1 MSELPLS
8 SQDKPEPAIRL
19 AVDVGGTFT
28 DVVLLDGEQR
38 YTSKTL
44 TTPTEPEHGVLQ
56 GIEENLKLAG
66 RTLHDVD
73 LLILGTTLATNA
85 LIERKGARTA
95 LITTQ
100 GFRDLVEI
108 GLEDRFAQYDVFLQK
123 PAPLVPRYWRF
134 GVTERINAQ
143 GDVLLPLNEDDVR
156 RIAQTLREE
165 DIDSVAVVL
174 LHSYRNPQHEQRVA
188 EILQHELPHLAVSL
202 SSVVCP
208 EIREY
213 ERLSTTCA
221 NAYVQPQVAGY
232 LSRLEQ
238 LLTARGLHIPLFLM
252 TSGGG
257 ITTLQTGIEQPVR
270 LVESGPAGGAILAQR
285 VAAEL
290 GETRALSFDMGGTT
304 AKICFIDDYQPQISR
319 NFEFGRVHRYQ
330 KGSGLPI
337 RIPVIE
343 MVEIGAGGGSI
354 ARVDTLQRIQV
365 GPDSAGSEPGPVSYG
380 LGGTQATVTDANA
393 VLGRLDP
400 ARFARGKVALNI
412 EAAQQ
417 ALAAQIGAPLGYSA
431 ELAALSVAEIVAEN
445 MANAARVHASEQG
458 KHVEHYTL
466 IAFGGAAPLQAARLA
481 RKLGITRVV
490 IPRSAGVGSALGFLW
505 APIAYQAVRSFYQRL
520 DRLNYDEVNALLAG
534 LTAQATAIVRQ
545 AAPQGDIQVQRIVY
559 LRYAGQGH
567 EVPIELPGGAVQA
580 QTINLLQARF
590 AQRYRELYGRSLDH
604 VPIEAISW
612 SVAASTHDDLAPA
625 ATRWTPDNTLTAA
638 SSPHQRQVYQI
649 EDNAFTAT
657 PLHERTALAQEQYV
671 FGPALVVEE
680 ETTTVVDSGFSA
692 HLSPQGHLILELGS
706 EDFHHE

>member
-1 MSELPLS
+1 M
-8 SQDKPEPAIRL
+8 

-28 DVVLLDGEQR
+28 DVVLLEGEQR

-44 TTPTEPEHGVLQ
+44 TTPAEPEQGVLQ

-123 PAPLVPRYWRF
+123 PTPLVPRYWRF

-143 GDVLLPLNEDDVR
+143 GEVLLPLNEDDVT
-156 RIAQTLREE
+156 RIAQTLRDE

-174 LHSYRNPQHEQRVA
+174 LHSYRNPQHEQRIA
-188 EILQHELPHLAVSL
+188 EILQQESPHLSVSL

-208 EIREY
+208 EVREY

-221 NAYVQPQVAGY
+221 NACVQPQVAGY

-238 LLTARGLHIPLFLM
+238 LLTARGLHIPLLLM

-257 ITTLQTGIEQPVR
+257 ITTLKTGIEQPVR

-380 LGGTQATVTDANA
+380 LGGTQATVIDANA

-417 ALAAQIGAPLGYSA
+417 ALAVQIGAPLGYSA

-481 RKLGITRVV
+481 RKLGIARVV

-505 APIAYQAVRSFYQRL
+505 APIAYQAVRSFYQRV
-520 DRLNYDEVNALLAG
+520 DRLNHHEVNALLAG
-534 LTAQATAIVRQ
+534 LTEQATAIVHQ
-545 AAPQGDIQVQRIVY
+545 AAPLGDIQIQRIVY

-567 EVPIELPGGAVQA
+567 EVPIELPDGAVQEDTVHA
-580 QTINLLQARF
+580 LQTRF

-604 VPIEAISW
+604 VPVEAISW
-612 SVAASTHDDLAPA
+612 SVAASTHDDLAPSTA
-625 ATRWTPDNTLTAA
+625 RWTPSNTLTAA

-657 PLHERTALAQEQYV
+657 SLHERTALAQEQYV
-671 FGPALVVEE
+671 SGPALVVEE
-680 ETTTVVDSGFSA
+680 ETTTVVDSGFYA